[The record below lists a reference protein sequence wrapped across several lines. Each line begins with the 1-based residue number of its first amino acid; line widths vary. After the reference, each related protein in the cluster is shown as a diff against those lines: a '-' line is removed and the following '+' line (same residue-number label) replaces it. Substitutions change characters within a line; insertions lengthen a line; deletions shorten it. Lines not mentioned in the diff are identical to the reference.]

1 MSPAAGCFSL
11 QFLPSLL
18 FRLSLPIPFITMNHL
33 LSLLLL
39 LAATPWRV
47 FAAIGPSADLEIVN
61 AFLAPDGFNRSFVYP
76 FFQPDAVTYS
86 RSTVLAGG
94 TFPGPLITGT
104 KVG

>member
-1 MSPAAGCFSL
+1 MLTLQVLSPTVLS
-11 QFLPSLL
+11 
-18 FRLSLPIPFITMNHL
+18 LSLPIPFITMNRP

-39 LAATPWRV
+39 LAATAWRV
-47 FAAIGPSADLEIVN
+47 SAAIGPSADLEIVN
-61 AFLAPDGFNRSFVYP
+61 AYLSPDGFNRSFVFNA
-76 FFQPDAVTYS
+76 FFRPEVVTNN